1 MFNKLSNKHL
11 FTAIAPPPKKK
22 WIIYGITSV
31 ADSDC
36 MTSLMGQC
44 QIKRLLQAS
53 VYKYRWSP
61 GDVIRVQIVCY
72 EEMIQARS
80 NS

>member
-1 MFNKLSNKHL
+1 
-11 FTAIAPPPKKK
+11 
-22 WIIYGITSV
+22 
-31 ADSDC
+31 

-61 GDVIRVQIVCY
+61 GDVIRVQIVPGVLRGNDTGTVQFLTNHFHTQINLHP
-72 EEMIQARS
+72 EFSTRT
-80 NS
+80 